1 MKKCWIILLII
12 LLFTGCG
19 QTETLETV
27 QDVCIQPVSAPAQQ
41 ILLELPKDAA
51 VPALQS
57 EETGLFYDCGMYTVT
72 VQTLPAGDLDKTV
85 RTVSGFSVDAL
96 ALMQTQ
102 QGNCQRYTFVWSAA
116 GEGQQQVG
124 RACILDDG
132 NFHYVVTAMA
142 PADSAGDLAAS
153 WQALF
158 SSLRVVSADAVVST
172 GS

>member
-1 MKKCWIILLII
+1 MKKCWIVLLIM
-12 LLFTGCG
+12 LLFTGCS
-19 QTETLETV
+19 QAKNLETV
-27 QDVCIQPVSAPAQQ
+27 NDISVQPVSAPARQ

-57 EETGLFYDCGMYTVT
+57 EEAGLFYDCGTYTLT

-85 RTVSGFSVDAL
+85 RTVSGFSADTL
-96 ALMQTQ
+96 DLMQTR
-102 QGNCQRYTFVWSAA
+102 QGDCQRYTFVWTAA
-116 GEGQQQVG
+116 GEGQQQMG

-142 PADSAGDLAAS
+142 PADSAGDLAS
-153 WQALF
+153 TWQALF